1 MEMQSQHFES
11 MLKVF
16 FDRVKQSKRK
26 KWDNINEQSEGSLFK
41 LASSRHQGDSTART
55 NYIHLQSNSL
65 DTGIV
70 DSILEEGKPVPAKDK
85 IN

>member
-1 MEMQSQHFES
+1 
-11 MLKVF
+11 MLRVF
-16 FDRVKQSKRK
+16 FDRVKESKRK
-26 KWDNINEQSEGSLFK
+26 KWDNINEQSDGSLFK
-41 LASSRHQGDSTART
+41 LASSRSKNHGDSTART

-70 DSILEEGKPVPAKDK
+70 DSILEQGGKSVPAKEK